1 MKHHEAIDTTQ
12 TNRRLAVITL
22 MLSIALILSAMTSCS
37 SSSMGGDGF
46 VRVRLTD
53 APLDLSNVSAVNVTV
68 REVTLKGEEDDEG
81 ESERL
86 TLTGG
91 TDMVINLLDYQ
102 NGASMLL
109 ATGEV
114 PAGTYEKI
122 RFHVVAAELVRD
134 DDNDPDTPE
143 IVEPIFNP
151 SGKVDI
157 PVMFMVSAGSD
168 NEILLDFDA
177 ALSVKVNTTG
187 GVHPYILRPVINAV
201 GSN

>member
-1 MKHHEAIDTTQ
+1 MSPD
-12 TNRRLAVITL
+12 
-22 MLSIALILSAMTSCS
+22 
-37 SSSMGGDGF
+37 
-46 VRVRLTD
+46 
-53 APLDLSNVSAVNVTV
+53 DL
-68 REVTLKGEEDDEG
+68 
-81 ESERL
+81 
-86 TLTGG
+86 
-91 TDMVINLLDYQ
+91 
-102 NGASMLL
+102 GASPPNPR
-109 ATGEV
+109 ASEEAV
-114 PAGTYEKI
+114 WSEA
-122 RFHVVAAELVRD
+122 
-134 DDNDPDTPE
+134 PE